1 MRREIP
7 LLITFITGMFMII
20 SLFVPHPLIAKG
32 SSSLQNWLI
41 IVSGFAVVLGVGNII
56 RVNGRKISRREEDW
70 GFKVILLIALFGMFL
85 TGLIGKVDEGT
96 IFDWLY
102 MNMEFPMEAT
112 MFSLLAFF
120 IASAAYRA
128 FRMRSVEAGL
138 LLVAAVIVM
147 LGRVSLGEI
156 LTSSLPKPLQ
166 LPILTEWIMG
176 FPNMAAKRGIMIGAA
191 MGAMAMSL
199 RIILGIE
206 RSYLGGGK

>member
-32 SSSLQNWLI
+32 SSALQNWLI

-56 RVNGRKISRREEDW
+56 RVNGHKISRREEDW
-70 GFKVILLIALFGMFL
+70 GFKVILLISLFTMFL
-85 TGLIGKVDEGT
+85 TGLIGGVGEKT
-96 IFDWLY
+96 PFDWLY

-156 LTSSLPKPLQ
+156 ATSALPKPLQ
-166 LPILTEWIMG
+166 LPIITEWIMG